1 LKDPKSFQRLYAHLP
16 RTIPNGTLV
25 RGLSNDVYI
34 IDNQERR
41 KIYPEVFGEMKYPP
55 NLVVRVPDPF
65 LFKYQEG
72 IPVDGQVFL
81 NPALFPNQ
89 RLIMS
94 PQSHAVY
101 FIQNNK
107 KHHIKNEKALID
119 YKFQWEQVVFV
130 SDHLLAQIP
139 DGLPIEELSM
149 NIAILPDGV
158 LFQDHSNFYLS
169 MNNRFHPIDIQ
180 VAIKLNLSVSEPVRI
195 NQTLLT
201 KFEQGEPFVWG
212 FF

>member
-1 LKDPKSFQRLYAHLP
+1 LKDPGSFQRLYAHLP

-41 KIYPEVFGEMKYPP
+41 KIYPEVFGEMKYSP

-94 PQSHAVY
+94 PQNHAVY

-107 KHHIKNEKALID
+107 KHHIKNEKAFVD

-180 VAIKLNLSVSEPVRI
+180 VAIKLNLPVSDPVRI

-201 KFEQGEPFVWG
+201 KFEQGELFVWG